1 MKKKLIVLILVSLF
15 ISSCIPFL
23 GGDMVVQ
30 DDRFESDGGRHGIEM
45 QQGTTVKQV
54 YQAIKEAI
62 KQHPDQFEIKG
73 DDYSDQ
79 KSTVW
84 TYCDKYKEP
93 VIFEATQRNGRVYLE
108 ISIGEQGQAKQNMQA
123 IYYIQDLVLN
133 NLQQS
138 NN

>member
-1 MKKKLIVLILVSLF
+1 MKKKLMVLILVSLF

-30 DDRFESDGGRHGIEM
+30 DNRFEADGGRYGIQM
-45 QQGTTVKQV
+45 QQGVTVKQV
-54 YQAIKEAI
+54 YEAIKEAI
-62 KQHPDQFEIKG
+62 KQHPDQFEVKG
-73 DDYSDQ
+73 DDYGDQ

-93 VIFEATQRNGRVYLE
+93 VTFEATQRNGTVYLE
-108 ISIGEQGQAKQNMQA
+108 VSMGEQGQAKRNMQA

-133 NLQQS
+133 NLQQD